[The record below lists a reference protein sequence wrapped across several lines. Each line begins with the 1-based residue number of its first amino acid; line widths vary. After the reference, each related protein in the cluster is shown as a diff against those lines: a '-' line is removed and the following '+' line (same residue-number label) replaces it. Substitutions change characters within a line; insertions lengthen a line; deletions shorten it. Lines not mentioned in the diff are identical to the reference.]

1 MNAPPRSSRNNG
13 LPVRRRSIRLLV
25 ERSDGWS
32 GQFYELIDSPA
43 NRHRQEINLR
53 RTVIGRTES
62 VADLPFAELQEK
74 CPHPFRLPD
83 LDVVKQSSIP
93 PAVAK
98 SHAVALHF
106 LYEPGLRVVLRVVA
120 AAREATEE
128 REMPGLA
135 EGRAQVA
142 DGEQRFGDTLVALWG
157 HVEDDVVGILE
168 VPVVQERH
176 HHNQPLQLRAAD
188 ERIPLPPPLPCPLD
202 RFRPRLEPD
211 VSETV
216 ALTSVSLPPGPGRA
230 VDVDARD
237 EVIDFGLVADGP
249 HQSYGCG
256 LRLGLP
262 PDLRHPLAPARV
274 THAILRRV
282 AAFLGFDEGQ
292 AARIRPHLSAARP
305 QQQVARLDVCRL
317 SPQHG
322 TAYRH
327 GLLLLISL
335 VLKRRRSHAKT

>member
-53 RTVIGRTES
+53 RTVVGRTES
-62 VADLPFAELQEK
+62 VADLPFAELHEQL
-74 CPHPFRLPD
+74 PQPLRLPD
-83 LDVVKQSSIP
+83 LDVLEQSSIP

-120 AAREATEE
+120 AAREAPEE

-142 DGEQRFGDTLVALWG
+142 DGVERFGHTLAALACRR
-157 HVEDDVVGILE
+157 VQDDVIRVLK

-176 HHNQPLQLRAAD
+176 HHDQTLQLAAAY
-188 ERIPLPPPLPCPLD
+188 EGISFPLPLARALD

-230 VDVDARD
+230 VDVDAGD
-237 EVIDFGLVADGP
+237 EVSDFGLVADGP
-249 HQSYGCG
+249 HEPHGCG

-262 PDLRHPLAPARV
+262 PDLRHPLAPAPV
-274 THAILRRV
+274 AHAILRRV
-282 AAFLGFDEGQ
+282 AAFISFD
-292 AARIRPHLSAARP
+292 
-305 QQQVARLDVCRL
+305 
-317 SPQHG
+317 
-322 TAYRH
+322 
-327 GLLLLISL
+327 
-335 VLKRRRSHAKT
+335 